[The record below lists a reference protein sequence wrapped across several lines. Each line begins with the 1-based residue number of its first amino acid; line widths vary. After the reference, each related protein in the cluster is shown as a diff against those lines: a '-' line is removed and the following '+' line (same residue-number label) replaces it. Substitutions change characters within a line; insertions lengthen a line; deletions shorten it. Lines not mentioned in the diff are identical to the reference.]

1 MCTVANCNFAVIFF
15 KMKIILKVNI
25 YVKKLRSKNN
35 YILKC
40 SHKCAT
46 SAFTVSF
53 ASKYI
58 FLWHRDENKD
68 DSSSDELRGARLR
81 SF

>member
-1 MCTVANCNFAVIFF
+1 
-15 KMKIILKVNI
+15 MKIILKVNI
-25 YVKKLRSKNN
+25 YVKKLRSKNK
-35 YILKC
+35 YVLKC
-40 SHKCAT
+40 SHKCT
-46 SAFTVSF
+46 KSAFMVSF

-58 FLWHRDENKD
+58 FSWHRDENKD